1 MAAAMRSLTFSAS
14 SCEVKSTTVTKPIR
28 TSHIM
33 GHPVSI
39 TDKKVGPDSSIVVQQ
54 VQQVTKQK
62 LDKLQ
67 QYVEEAQSYTLS
79 GRKVFF
85 FFFIV
90 RSA

>member
-1 MAAAMRSLTFSAS
+1 
-14 SCEVKSTTVTKPIR
+14 
-28 TSHIM
+28 M

-67 QYVEEAQSYTLS
+67 QYVEKAQSYTLS
-79 GRKVFF
+79 GRKVY
-85 FFFIV
+85 FFIV
-90 RSA
+90 RSS

>member
-1 MAAAMRSLTFSAS
+1 
-14 SCEVKSTTVTKPIR
+14 
-28 TSHIM
+28 M

-39 TDKKVGPDSSIVVQQ
+39 TDEKVGPDSSIVVQQ

-67 QYVEEAQSYTLS
+67 QYVEKAQSYTLS

-85 FFFIV
+85 L
-90 RSA
+90 

>member
-1 MAAAMRSLTFSAS
+1 
-14 SCEVKSTTVTKPIR
+14 
-28 TSHIM
+28 M

-39 TDKKVGPDSSIVVQQ
+39 TDEKVGPDSSIVVQQ

-67 QYVEEAQSYTLS
+67 QYVEKAQSYTLS

-85 FFFIV
+85 FFIV